1 VYIKLPLTDRQ
12 VKPIRGPVYLI
23 ACQHWNILDD
33 RRRPKRIYS
42 ISCSPFHGLL
52 LFVFVFFFWSMCCL
66 SFDLRLVITSLVF
79 KCFFRTCHFEFVF
92 LFLFIRLVFCFNMVP

>member
-1 VYIKLPLTDRQ
+1 MSKSVYIKLPLTDIQ

-33 RRRPKRIYS
+33 RRGPKRIYS

-52 LFVFVFFFWSMCCL
+52 LFVFVFFFLVNVL
-66 SFDLRLVITSLVF
+66 SVLRLTACDYIF
-79 KCFFRTCHFEFVF
+79 GIQMF
-92 LFLFIRLVFCFNMVP
+92 L